1 MASCCFQGKC
11 SLCTAH
17 NRDIIISLP
26 ADAEV
31 KEIPA
36 RCSDQTQPWMQKEW
50 IASLAAG
57 SSYYFAEALECVG
70 LDDDGEIEDTDV
82 TLPF

>member
-11 SLCTAH
+11 SLYTAH

-36 RCSDQTQPWMQKEW
+36 RCSDQSKPWMQKEW
-50 IASLAAG
+50 IATLAAE
-57 SSYYFAEALECVG
+57 SSYYFAEALQCVC
-70 LDDDGEIEDTDV
+70 LDDDEEVEDTDV